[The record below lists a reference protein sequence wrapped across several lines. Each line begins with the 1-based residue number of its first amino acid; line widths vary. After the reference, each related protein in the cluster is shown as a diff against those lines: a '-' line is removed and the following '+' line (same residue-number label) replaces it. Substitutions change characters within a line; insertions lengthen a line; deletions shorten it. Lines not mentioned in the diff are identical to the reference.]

1 MNCRCPHC
9 NSCFEVDEQY
19 NMLNAPCPECGKEFT
34 ITESM
39 KKCPF
44 CGEEI
49 KSVAVKCRYCNSM
62 LDGSTAP
69 ESNKVDRTVYT
80 LLCLFLGS
88 LGVHDMYA
96 GHKGK
101 GLIKFFLSLTG
112 AVFCMF
118 GGLILII
125 GVAFW
130 CVLDLIHGPNPPKRK
145 QGTIHP
151 GLICLAVILT
161 GALIVM
167 GLYAFLNWR
176 AQETMEGVR
185 KQLQTQ
191 QTVKK

>member
-1 MNCRCPHC
+1 MDYRCPHC
-9 NSCFEVDEQY
+9 NSCFEVDDQY
-19 NMLNAPCPECGKEFT
+19 NMQNAPCPECGKEFT
-34 ITESM
+34 ITEAM

-62 LDGSTAP
+62 LDGSTDP
-69 ESNKVDRTVYT
+69 ENNKADRTVYT
-80 LLCLFLGS
+80 LLCLFLGV

-96 GHKGK
+96 GHKK
-101 GLIKFFLSLTG
+101 NGLFKLFLSLTG
-112 AVFCMF
+112 LVFCMF

-125 GVAFW
+125 GVEIV
-130 CVLDLIHGPNPPKRK
+130 CILDLIRGPNPPERKR
-145 QGTIHP
+145 GTIHP
-151 GLICLAVILT
+151 GLICLAVILA

-176 AQETMEGVR
+176 AQKTLEGLR
-185 KQLQTQ
+185 EQPQTQ